1 MIGARVKAKQI
12 PVVPLDLS
20 LRKKAPSVGWQS
32 LPETLMAEKL
42 RAAGEQDI
50 FIRLSSTFL
59 AVMDRARDA
68 NQLWERGLRLYR
80 IARWALT
87 STKW

>member
-1 MIGARVKAKQI
+1 MKAKQI